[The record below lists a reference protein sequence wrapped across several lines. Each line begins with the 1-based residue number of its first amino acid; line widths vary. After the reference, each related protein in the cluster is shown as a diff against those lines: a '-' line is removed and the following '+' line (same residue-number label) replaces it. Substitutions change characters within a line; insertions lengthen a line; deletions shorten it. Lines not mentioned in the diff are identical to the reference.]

1 MKAWELLE
9 QVELGNHEGLMSLHR
24 RDGEMVI
31 RVNGHELMNTRAHGS
46 EDALGALGCAAL
58 AGQPGARVLI
68 GGLGMG
74 FTLAAALAVLG
85 ADAEVVVAEL
95 VPEVVA
101 WNRAAL
107 GAAAG
112 HPLDDP
118 RVKVYAGDV
127 STLIRESRTTWD
139 AILLDVDN
147 GPEAL
152 TQAANDGLYGKP
164 GLAAAR
170 AALRAGAVFGVW
182 SVSRDAAF
190 QRRLER
196 AGFRVSTRSVFANGQ
211 RGRRHILWLAE
222 KLR

>member
-1 MKAWELLE
+1 MKPWELLE
-9 QVELGNHEGLMSLHR
+9 QVELGKNEGVMSLHR
-24 RDGEMVI
+24 HDEDLVI
-31 RVNGHELMNTRAHGS
+31 RVNGRELMSTRAHGS

-58 AGQPGARVLI
+58 TGHRGARVLI

-74 FTLAAALAVLG
+74 FTLAAALGVLE

-101 WNRAAL
+101 WNRAVL

-118 RVKVYAGDV
+118 RVAVHAGDV
-127 STLIRESRTTWD
+127 SKLIRQSSASWD

-152 TQAANDGLYGKP
+152 TQAANDGLYGNP
-164 GLAAAR
+164 GIAAAR
-170 AALRAGAVFGVW
+170 AALRVGGVFGVW
-182 SVSRDAAF
+182 SVSGDAAF
-190 QRRLER
+190 KKRLER
-196 AGFRVSTRSVFANGQ
+196 DGFRVTTRSVFANGQ
-211 RGRRHILWLAE
+211 RGRRHILWLGE